1 MERPTDVT
9 TPSCYLYKKAYR
21 DFPMNLKSNII
32 LLLGIIFISVRQ
44 KPGDFEFPLLDLCF

>member
-44 KPGDFEFPLLDLCF
+44 KPGDLEFPL